1 MNGIWLSYISI
12 NILAAFCGIP
22 EAKLTYNQPTYFR
35 GKPRERTD
43 SWQTQFSTACKPII
57 ETVRSWRHCNRRKSD
72 PCLCFSTAYLREL
85 VVSGTKTKSPGADQ
99 SSCPLPLF
107 PRPDRSKYR
116 HLITLLRTVI
126 HWPGFFFSFSLGYE
140 SQICYSNGKRFVELS
155 LYECCIHMLYFPI
168 CCCSDNGASCSAPW
182 IQKDRSVFSKD
193 GIIRARGTV
202 NS

>member
-1 MNGIWLSYISI
+1 MNGIWHEWWNGEWMVYISI

-43 SWQTQFSTACKPII
+43 SVQ
-57 ETVRSWRHCNRRKSD
+57 TVRSWTDVNAILVCVSV
-72 PCLCFSTAYLREL
+72 CTTYLREL

-155 LYECCIHMLYFPI
+155 FTNVASTCCIFLFVVVLFLL
-168 CCCSDNGASCSAPW
+168 C
-182 IQKDRSVFSKD
+182 
-193 GIIRARGTV
+193 TV
-202 NS
+202 NTKIP

>member
-1 MNGIWLSYISI
+1 MNEWMNGILLLYISI

-43 SWQTQFSTACKPII
+43 SWQTEFSTACKPII

-72 PCLCFSTAYLREL
+72 PCLCFSMYHIFAGTWRVRDEDK
-85 VVSGTKTKSPGADQ
+85 VSWSRSIVQ

-155 LYECCIHMLYFPI
+155 FTNLASTCCTFLCVVVLITALPALRHEYRKTIVCLE
-168 CCCSDNGASCSAPW
+168 
-182 IQKDRSVFSKD
+182 K
-193 GIIRARGTV
+193 TE
-202 NS
+202 